1 MIAGVRVL
9 SGVAALSV
17 ALLATGCTA
26 SSQEAAGSSP
36 AASPVSAPAVTVP
49 AVTAPAVSAPGVTAP
64 ADTAPAVTAPAVAS
78 ATAPAGSGPASAA
91 PPATA
96 GSTATAGSPGTCA
109 QAASRTFFQ
118 VTTAVAAPDG
128 TLTLTAH
135 PATMVC
141 GGPDDYHY
149 NVAAATETI
158 HALPSAAVQILAAN
172 SNGITDVP
180 IDHAALPSYLA
191 GDNNGRIF
199 LVTGQVSGL
208 TSLEEM
214 FHP

>member
-36 AASPVSAPAVTVP
+36 AASPVSAPAVT
-49 AVTAPAVSAPGVTAP
+49 APAVTAP

-96 GSTATAGSPGTCA
+96 GSPGTCA

-118 VTTAVAAPDG
+118 VPVAVAAPDG

-149 NVAAATETI
+149 NVATSTETI
-158 HALPSAAVQILAAN
+158 HALASAAVQVLAAN
-172 SNGITDVP
+172 SSGITDVP

>member
-1 MIAGVRVL
+1 MIADVRVL
-9 SGVAALSV
+9 SRVAALSV

-26 SSQEAAGSSP
+26 SSQKVADSPPVIPVASSSIAAGS
-36 AASPVSAPAVTVP
+36 VP
-49 AVTAPAVSAPGVTAP
+49 ASTTPASTTP
-64 ADTAPAVTAPAVAS
+64 VAS
-78 ATAPAGSGPASAA
+78 SSTPAGTTPVASSSTPAGTAPASAA

-96 GSTATAGSPGTCA
+96 GSPATCA

-118 VTTAVAAPDG
+118 VTVAVTAPDG
-128 TLTLTAH
+128 ALTLTAH
-135 PATMVC
+135 AATMVC

-149 NVAAATETI
+149 NVATATETI
-158 HALPSAAVQILAAN
+158 HALPNAAVQVLAAN

-199 LVTGQVSGL
+199 LVTGQVSSL